1 MDLAGLNVAIIG
13 AGIGGLAAA
22 LVLRRHGA
30 FVHVLE
36 QAPEITEVGAG
47 LQISPNGFV
56 VLNALELGDQLRET
70 SLQGTH
76 IHLRDYSGRSVTTLD
91 LGLSGH
97 SDYYFVHRADL
108 LNLLLEAAMQ
118 SGVEISTGFQVM
130 DVTPGT
136 TPTVTDHDGNTH
148 SADLIIGADGL
159 HSVARAALN
168 GTVAPFF
175 TQQVAWRAVV
185 PETEAAHMVDLY
197 MGPRRHIVTYPL
209 RQGRLRNIVA
219 VEERT
224 QWVAESWSQQDDP
237 DAMREVFA
245 DFGPDVQALLKR
257 VENVNLWGLFRHP
270 VAPVWQSGN
279 VALLGDAAH
288 PTLPFLAQGANM
300 ALEDAWALGAC
311 LSTGSDVSSALASYQ
326 SMRKE
331 RTARIVMAAS
341 KNAWKYHL
349 SFKPV
354 RALAH
359 AGLQLAGLVA
369 PARMIGQF
377 NWIYG
382 HDVTQD

>member
-1 MDLAGLNVAIIG
+1 MDLAGLNVVVIG

-22 LVLRRHGA
+22 LVLRRQGA
-30 FVHVLE
+30 SVRVLE

-47 LQISPNGFV
+47 IQVSPNGFV
-56 VLNALELGDQLRET
+56 VLKALELGDRLRAT
-70 SLQGTH
+70 SPQGTH
-76 IHLRDYSGRSVTTLD
+76 IRLRDYSGRLVTTLD
-91 LGLSGH
+91 LGLSGQ

-108 LNLLLEAAMQ
+108 LNLLLGAAVQ
-118 SGVEISTGFQVM
+118 SGVEVSTGAHVT
-130 DVTPGT
+130 DVAPGT
-136 TPTVTDHDGNTH
+136 TPTVTDRDGHTH
-148 SADLIIGADGL
+148 SADLVIGADGL

-237 DAMREVFA
+237 DAMRAVFA
-245 DFGPDVQALLKR
+245 DFGPDAQALLSR
-257 VENVNLWGLFRHP
+257 VEQVNLWGLFRHP
-270 VAPVWQSGN
+270 VAPSWQSGN

-300 ALEDAWALGAC
+300 ALEDAWTLGKC
-311 LSTGSDVSSALASYQ
+311 LNAAFDISSALTRYQ
-326 SMRKE
+326 ELRKD

-349 SFKPV
+349 SFRPL
-354 RALAH
+354 RGMAH
-359 AGLQLAGLVA
+359 AGLKLGGLVA
-369 PARMIGQF
+369 PGRMIGQF
-377 NWIYG
+377 DWIYS
-382 HDVTQD
+382 HDVTQ

>member
-1 MDLAGLNVAIIG
+1 MDLTGLNVVVIG
-13 AGIGGLAAA
+13 AGIGGMAAA
-22 LVLRRHGA
+22 LVLRRQGA
-30 FVHVLE
+30 SVRVLE

-47 LQISPNGFV
+47 IQVSPNGFV
-56 VLNALELGDQLRET
+56 VLKALELGDRLRAT
-70 SLQGTH
+70 SPQGTH
-76 IHLRDYSGRSVTTLD
+76 IRLRDYSGKLVMTLD

-108 LNLLLEAAMQ
+108 LNLLLGAAVQ
-118 SGVEISTGFQVM
+118 SGVEVSTGAHVT
-130 DVTPGT
+130 DVAPGT
-136 TPTVTDHDGNTH
+136 TPTVTNRDGHTH
-148 SADLIIGADGL
+148 SADLVIGADGL

-237 DAMREVFA
+237 DAMRAVFA
-245 DFGPDVQALLKR
+245 DFGPDVQALLRR
-257 VENVNLWGLFRHP
+257 VDQVNLWGLFRHP
-270 VAPVWQSGN
+270 VAPSWQAGN

-300 ALEDAWALGAC
+300 ALEDAWTLGKC
-311 LSTGSDVSSALASYQ
+311 LSKGSDISSALARYQ
-326 SMRKE
+326 DLRKD
-331 RTARIVMAAS
+331 RTARIVLAAS

-349 SFKPV
+349 SFRPL
-354 RALAH
+354 RGMAH
-359 AGLQLAGLVA
+359 AGLKLGGLVA
-369 PARMIGQF
+369 PGRMIGQF
-377 NWIYG
+377 DWIYG
-382 HDVTQD
+382 HDVTQ

>member
-1 MDLAGLNVAIIG
+1 MDLTGLNVVVIG
-13 AGIGGLAAA
+13 AGIGGMAAA
-22 LVLRRHGA
+22 LVLRRQGA
-30 FVHVLE
+30 SVRVLE

-47 LQISPNGFV
+47 IQVSPNGFV
-56 VLNALELGDQLRET
+56 VLKALELGERLRAT
-70 SLQGTH
+70 SPQGTH
-76 IHLRDYSGRSVTTLD
+76 IRLRDYSGRLVTTLD

-108 LNLLLEAAMQ
+108 LNLLLGAAVQ
-118 SGVEISTGFQVM
+118 SGVEVSTGFQVM
-130 DVTPGT
+130 NVTPDT
-136 TPTVTDHDGNTH
+136 TPKVMDHDGNTH
-148 SADLIIGADGL
+148 SADLIVGADGL

-237 DAMREVFA
+237 DAMRAVFA
-245 DFGPDVQALLKR
+245 DFGQDVRALLSR
-257 VENVNLWGLFRHP
+257 VEQVNLWGLFRHP
-270 VAPVWQSGN
+270 VAPSWQAGN

-300 ALEDAWALGAC
+300 ALEDAWTLGKC
-311 LSTGSDVSSALASYQ
+311 LSAASDISSALARYQ
-326 SMRKE
+326 DLRKD

-349 SFKPV
+349 SLKPV
-354 RALAH
+354 RGLAH
-359 AGLQLAGLVA
+359 AGLKLGGLVA
-369 PARMIGQF
+369 PGRMIGQF
-377 NWIYG
+377 DWIYG
-382 HDVTQD
+382 HDVTQ

>member
-1 MDLAGLNVAIIG
+1 MDLTGLNVVVIG
-13 AGIGGLAAA
+13 AGIGGMAAA
-22 LVLRRHGA
+22 LVLRRQGA
-30 FVHVLE
+30 SVRVLE

-47 LQISPNGFV
+47 IQVSPNGFV
-56 VLNALELGDQLRET
+56 VLKALELGERLRAT
-70 SLQGTH
+70 SPQGTH
-76 IHLRDYSGRSVTTLD
+76 IRLRDYSGRLVTTLD

-108 LNLLLEAAMQ
+108 LNLLLGAAVQ
-118 SGVEISTGFQVM
+118 SGVEVSTGFQVM
-130 DVTPGT
+130 NVTPDT
-136 TPTVTDHDGNTH
+136 TPKVTDHDGNTH
-148 SADLIIGADGL
+148 SADLVVGADGL

-185 PETEAAHMVDLY
+185 PEIEASQMVDLY

-209 RQGRLRNIVA
+209 RQSRLRNIVA

-237 DAMREVFA
+237 DAMRAVFA
-245 DFGPDVQALLKR
+245 DFGPDVQALLSR
-257 VENVNLWGLFRHP
+257 VEQVNLWGLFRHP
-270 VAPVWQSGN
+270 VAPSWQAGN

-300 ALEDAWALGAC
+300 ALEDAWTLGKC
-311 LSTGSDVSSALASYQ
+311 LSAASDISSALARYQ
-326 SMRKE
+326 ELRKD

-349 SFKPV
+349 SFRPL
-354 RALAH
+354 RGMAH
-359 AGLQLAGLVA
+359 AGLKLGGLVA
-369 PARMIGQF
+369 PGRMIGQF
-377 NWIYG
+377 DWIYG
-382 HDVTQD
+382 HDVTQ